1 MATGRVPTTANS
13 PLTAKGDLFTYST
26 APARLAVGLDGE
38 QIVADSSTS
47 TGLRYQGSM
56 AAGKNVAINGN
67 FDIWQRGTSF
77 TGIGAN
83 AYSADRW
90 LAALNY
96 SGGTTN
102 ITQDT
107 SVPNG
112 NSKFSL
118 KMTHAT
124 ASTSSI
130 SDYSIR
136 QYVEGAN
143 VLALIGKTVTL
154 SFWVRSNKTGN
165 FGYRLYPENVTG
177 AADVNSTFS
186 ISASATW
193 EKKTITT
200 SALFGSATAFT
211 GALTDR
217 GLWIQLGFNAN
228 GNGQSSVA
236 SGDYIQFDQI
246 QLEMGSVGTTF
257 TMTGGTIQ
265 GELAACQRYF
275 QRLVNGADSSVENFG
290 VFQCTSSTTGVGGI
304 QFFVPMRTA
313 PTMSISAAV
322 DFQRFD
328 ASGGGLQALTAVS
341 FLQTT
346 TRRTRTDL
354 TWTSG
359 TTAGNATFVL
369 ARDAAARLDA
379 SAEL

>member
-38 QIVADSSTS
+38 QIVADSSTA

-124 ASTSSI
+124 ANTSSI

-265 GELAACQRYF
+265 GETSACQRYYY
-275 QRLVNGADSSVENFG
+275 RSSPGTAYGLYAWARGYSTAGGTSLVNFPVQMRIVPTSVDYANLRISDTGTGGTAATTVAIVAGESATLAI
-290 VFQCTSSTTGVGGI
+290 QLDIASTTFRDEV
-304 QFFVPMRTA
+304 M
-313 PTMSISAAV
+313 
-322 DFQRFD
+322 
-328 ASGGGLQALTAVS
+328 
-341 FLQTT
+341 
-346 TRRTRTDL
+346 
-354 TWTSG
+354 
-359 TTAGNATFVL
+359 FVL
-369 ARDAAARLDA
+369 QNNNNTTGYLGF